1 MNEIN
6 ALLIL
11 NAVPGVGN
19 ATIRKLLEYYG
30 SAQKVLSLTEN
41 DLAADQVVSAKLAA
55 AIVQFPKEQFLAK
68 ELALI
73 AEYGVRV
80 LTFNDEEYPA
90 SLRAIADSPIVLYV
104 KGRLPENLS
113 LSMAVVG
120 SRGASLYGNSIAEQ
134 WSARLAEV
142 GFTIVSGMARGIDTA
157 AHTGALKAHGQT
169 VAVLGCGLTH
179 IYPPENKKLS
189 DSIAANGAIVS
200 EFAMETLPM
209 PYNFPRRNRI
219 ISGLSMGV
227 IVVEAAAKSG
237 ALITADFALEQG
249 REVYAVPGKVDSP
262 TSKGVHGLIKQGAKL
277 VSCVEDILEDIHPQ
291 LLQEAHGNVVPPGTP
306 EIKEPAA
313 LESLSESEQQIYG
326 FIGDR
331 PVHIDE
337 LIDRCGTDALRVTV
351 VLSCLEL
358 KHFIKQLPRKI
369 IRQVGIYGQ
378 SGCHR

>member
-1 MNEIN
+1 MTELH

-19 ATIRKLLEYYG
+19 ANTRKLLEYYG
-30 SAQKVLSLTEN
+30 SATKTLSFTEN
-41 DLAADQVVSAKLAA
+41 ALAADQVVSGKLAA

-73 AEYGVRV
+73 AQHGVCV
-80 LTFNDEEYPA
+80 LTSDDEEYPA
-90 SLRAIADSPIVLYV
+90 SLREITDSPVVLYV

-113 LSMAVVG
+113 LSIAVVG
-120 SRGASLYGNSIAEQ
+120 SRNASLYGNSIAGQ

-157 AHTGALKAHGQT
+157 AHTGALKARGQT

-227 IVVEAAAKSG
+227 VVVEAAVKSG

-262 TSKGVHGLIKQGAKL
+262 TSKGVHALIKQGAKL

-291 LLQEAHGNVVPPGTP
+291 LLQEAHAGVVLP
-306 EIKEPAA
+306 EIKKTVAPG
-313 LESLSESEQQIYG
+313 SLNATEQQVYG
-326 FIGDR
+326 FISDR
-331 PVHIDE
+331 PVHIDQ
-337 LIDRCGTDALRVTV
+337 LIDRCGTDALRVTT

-358 KHFIKQLPRKI
+358 KHLIKQLPGKLFVR
-369 IRQVGIYGQ
+369 
-378 SGCHR
+378 

>member
-1 MNEIN
+1 MTESH

-55 AIVQFPKEQFLAK
+55 AIARFSKEQFLAK

-73 AEYGVRV
+73 AEHGVRV

-120 SRGASLYGNSIAEQ
+120 SRNASLYGNSIAGQ

-157 AHTGALKAHGQT
+157 AHTGALKARGQT

-249 REVYAVPGKVDSP
+249 REVYAVPGKIDSP

-291 LLQEAHGNVVPPGTP
+291 LLQEAHASVVLP

-313 LESLSESEQQIYG
+313 LEPLSESEQQIYG

-331 PVHIDE
+331 PIHIDD

-358 KHFIKQLPRKI
+358 KHFIKQLPGKLFVR
-369 IRQVGIYGQ
+369 
-378 SGCHR
+378 

>member
-1 MNEIN
+1 MTEID
-6 ALLIL
+6 ALITL
-11 NAVPGVGN
+11 NAVPGAGN
-19 ATIRKLLEYYG
+19 ANIRKLLEYYG
-30 SAQKVLSLTEN
+30 SATKALSLTEN

-55 AIVQFPKEQFLAK
+55 AIARFPKEQFLAK
-68 ELALI
+68 ERALI
-73 AEYGVRV
+73 AEHGVRV
-80 LTFNDEEYPA
+80 LTSNDEEYPA

-113 LSMAVVG
+113 LSLAVVG

-157 AHTGALKAHGQT
+157 AHTGALKAHGRT
-169 VAVLGCGLTH
+169 VAVLGCGFTH

-189 DSIAANGAIVS
+189 DRIAVHGAIVS

-219 ISGLSMGV
+219 ISGLSLGV
-227 IVVEAAAKSG
+227 VVVEAAAKSG

-291 LLQEAHGNVVPPGTP
+291 LLQEAHGNVVPTGTTGTPGTP
-306 EIKEPAA
+306 TIKEPVVV
-313 LESLSESEQQIYG
+313 ESLSVSEQRVYG
-326 FIGDR
+326 FISDR
-331 PVHIDE
+331 PIHIDQ

-358 KHFIKQLPRKI
+358 KHLIKQLPGKLFVR
-369 IRQVGIYGQ
+369 
-378 SGCHR
+378 

>member
-1 MNEIN
+1 MTESH

-19 ATIRKLLEYYG
+19 ANIRKLLEYYG
-30 SAQKVLSLTEN
+30 NAQKVLSRTEN
-41 DLAADQVVSAKLAA
+41 DLVADQVIAAKLAA
-55 AIVQFPKEQFLAK
+55 AIVRFPQEQFLVK

-73 AEYGVRV
+73 AEHGVRV
-80 LTFNDEEYPA
+80 VTSNDEGYPA
-90 SLRAIADSPIVLYV
+90 SLRVIADSPVVLYI

-113 LSMAVVG
+113 LSIALVG
-120 SRGASLYGNSIAEQ
+120 SRGASMYGMSIAEQ

-179 IYPPENKKLS
+179 IYPAENKKLY
-189 DSIAANGAIVS
+189 DSIFTHGALIS
-200 EFAMETLPM
+200 EFAMATLPM

-291 LLQEAHGNVVPPGTP
+291 LLSEVQGNVMLP
-306 EIKEPAA
+306 ESGEPVA
-313 LESLSESEQQIYG
+313 LESLSESEQQVYG

-331 PVHIDE
+331 PVHIDH
-337 LIDRCGTDALRVTV
+337 LIDRCGTDALRVTA

-358 KHFIKQLPRKI
+358 KHLVKQLPGKLFVR
-369 IRQVGIYGQ
+369 
-378 SGCHR
+378 

>member
-1 MNEIN
+1 MSELD

-55 AIVQFPKEQFLAK
+55 AIARFSKEQFLAK

-73 AEYGVRV
+73 AEHGVRV

-120 SRGASLYGNSIAEQ
+120 SSNASLYGNSIAGQ
-134 WSARLAEV
+134 WSARLAET

-157 AHTGALKAHGQT
+157 AHTGALKARGHT
-169 VAVLGCGLTH
+169 VAVLGCGLSTV
-179 IYPPENKKLS
+179 YPPENEELFAE
-189 DSIAANGAIVS
+189 IAARGAVIS
-200 EFAMETLPM
+200 EFPM
-209 PYNFPRRNRI
+209 TMPPMAHNFPRRNRI

-227 IVVEAAAKSG
+227 VVVEAAVKSG
-237 ALITADFALEQG
+237 ALITADFALEQ
-249 REVYAVPGKVDSP
+249 
-262 TSKGVHGLIKQGAKL
+262 
-277 VSCVEDILEDIHPQ
+277 
-291 LLQEAHGNVVPPGTP
+291 
-306 EIKEPAA
+306 
-313 LESLSESEQQIYG
+313 
-326 FIGDR
+326 
-331 PVHIDE
+331 
-337 LIDRCGTDALRVTV
+337 
-351 VLSCLEL
+351 
-358 KHFIKQLPRKI
+358 
-369 IRQVGIYGQ
+369 
-378 SGCHR
+378 

>member
-1 MNEIN
+1 MTESQ
-6 ALLIL
+6 ALLLL

-30 SAQKVLSLTEN
+30 SAQKILSLTEN
-41 DLAADQVVSAKLAA
+41 NLAADQAIPARLAA
-55 AIVQFPKEQFLAK
+55 AIVQFPQEQFLVK

-73 AEYGVRV
+73 AEHGVRV
-80 LTFNDEEYPA
+80 LTFNDEDYPA
-90 SLRAIADSPIVLYV
+90 NLRAIADSPVVLYV

-113 LSMAVVG
+113 LSIAVVG
-120 SRGASLYGNSIAEQ
+120 SRGASLYGTSIAQQ
-134 WSARLAEV
+134 WSTRLAEL
-142 GFTIVSGMARGIDTA
+142 GFTIISGMARGIDTA
-157 AHTGALKAHGQT
+157 AHTGALKARGQT

-179 IYPPENKKLS
+179 IYPPENKKLY
-189 DSIAANGAIVS
+189 DSISMHGALIS
-200 EFAMETLPM
+200 EFAMETLPL

-291 LLQEAHGNVVPPGTP
+291 LLQEAHGNVVPP
-306 EIKEPAA
+306 EIKEPVA
-313 LESLSESEQQIYG
+313 LGSLSESEQQIYG

-331 PVHIDE
+331 PIHIDD

-358 KHFIKQLPRKI
+358 KHFIKQLPGKLFVR
-369 IRQVGIYGQ
+369 
-378 SGCHR
+378 

>member
-1 MNEIN
+1 MTETD

-30 SAQKVLSLTEN
+30 SAAKVLSLTES
-41 DLAADQVVSAKLAA
+41 DLVADQIVPAKLAA
-55 AIVQFPKEQFLAK
+55 AIVHFPKEQFLIK

-73 AEYGVRV
+73 AQSGIHV

-90 SLRAIADSPIVLYV
+90 GLRVIADSPIVLYV

-120 SRGASLYGNSIAEQ
+120 SRNASFYGNSIAEQ
-134 WSARLAEV
+134 WSARFAEL

-157 AHTGALKAHGQT
+157 AHLGALKTHGQT
-169 VAVLGCGLTH
+169 IAVLGCGFTH
-179 IYPPENKKLS
+179 IYPPENRRLA
-189 DSIAANGAIVS
+189 DRIADNGAIVS
-200 EFAMETLPM
+200 EFAMGTLPM

-262 TSKGVHGLIKQGAKL
+262 TSKGVHTLIKQGAKL

-291 LLQEAHGNVVPPGTP
+291 LLQEVRGNVIIPAEAEVVAPG
-306 EIKEPAA
+306 
-313 LESLSESEQQIYG
+313 SLSEAEQRIYG
-326 FIGDR
+326 FISDR
-331 PVHIDE
+331 PVHIDQ
-337 LIDRCGTDALRVTV
+337 LIDRCGTDALRVTT

-358 KHFIKQLPRKI
+358 KHLIKQLPGKLFVR
-369 IRQVGIYGQ
+369 
-378 SGCHR
+378 

>member
-1 MNEIN
+1 MTEPH

-19 ATIRKLLEYYG
+19 ATIRKLLEHYG

-41 DLAADQVVSAKLAA
+41 DLAADQAVSAKLAA
-55 AIVQFPKEQFLAK
+55 AIARFPKEQFLAK

-73 AEYGVRV
+73 AEHGVRV

-90 SLRAIADSPIVLYV
+90 SLRVIADSPVVLYI

-120 SRGASLYGNSIAEQ
+120 SRGASMYGMSVAEQ

-157 AHTGALKAHGQT
+157 AHAGAIKAHGQT
-169 VAVLGCGLTH
+169 VAVLGCGLAH
-179 IYPPENKKLS
+179 IYPPENRKLS
-189 DSIAANGAIVS
+189 GSIAASGAVIS

-227 IVVEAAAKSG
+227 VVVEAAAKSG

-291 LLQEAHGNVVPPGTP
+291 LLQEAHGNVALP
-306 EIKEPAA
+306 EIAEPVVPG
-313 LESLSESEQQIYG
+313 SLSEPERQIYG

-331 PVHIDE
+331 PVHIDQ
-337 LIDRCGTDALRVTV
+337 LIDRCGTDALRVTA
-351 VLSCLEL
+351 VLSCLEI
-358 KHFIKQLPRKI
+358 KHLIKQLPGKLFVR
-369 IRQVGIYGQ
+369 
-378 SGCHR
+378 

>member
-1 MNEIN
+1 MSELD

-41 DLAADQVVSAKLAA
+41 DLAADQVVSGKLAA
-55 AIVQFPKEQFLAK
+55 AIARFSKEQFLVK

-73 AEYGVRV
+73 AQHGVCV
-80 LTFNDEEYPA
+80 LTFHDEEYPA
-90 SLRAIADSPIVLYV
+90 SLREIADSPVVLYA
-104 KGRLPENLS
+104 KGRLPENLP
-113 LSMAVVG
+113 LSIAVVG
-120 SRGASLYGNSIAEQ
+120 SRGASLYGMSIAGQ

-157 AHTGALKAHGQT
+157 AHTGALKARGQT

-179 IYPPENKKLS
+179 IYPPENKRLS
-189 DSIAANGAIVS
+189 DSIAVRGALVS

-227 IVVEAAAKSG
+227 VVVEAAAKSG

-249 REVYAVPGKVDSP
+249 REVYAVPGKIDSP

-277 VSCVEDILEDIHPQ
+277 VSCVEDILEDIHPR
-291 LLQEAHGNVVPPGTP
+291 LLQEVHASVVLP
-306 EIKEPAA
+306 EIKEPVA
-313 LESLSESEQQIYG
+313 LGSLSESEHQVYG
-326 FIGDR
+326 FISDR
-331 PVHIDE
+331 PVHIDQ

-358 KHFIKQLPRKI
+358 KHLVKQLPGKLFVR
-369 IRQVGIYGQ
+369 
-378 SGCHR
+378 